1 MALRAEGRA
10 PRLVVI
16 ENVCGL
22 ITGHGGKDFVA
33 LCDAFT
39 EGGYRVGA
47 MVIDAEFFVPQSR
60 DRVFIIGVDATLPIP
75 ASIVVDQPALPFHP
89 TMQWSR
95 RFAVRRR
102 RRSGSSSRS
111 RRRTA

>member
-1 MALRAEGRA
+1 MVA
-10 PRLVVI
+10 I

-47 MVIDAEFFVPQSR
+47 MVIDAALFVPQSR
-60 DRVFIIGVDATLPIP
+60 PRVFVIGVDAELPRFPPRSSWISP
-75 ASIVVDQPALPFHP
+75 PCRFT
-89 TMQWSR
+89 TMRWSR
-95 RFAVRRR
+95 RLAVRERR
-102 RRSGSSSRS
+102 QSGSSFQS